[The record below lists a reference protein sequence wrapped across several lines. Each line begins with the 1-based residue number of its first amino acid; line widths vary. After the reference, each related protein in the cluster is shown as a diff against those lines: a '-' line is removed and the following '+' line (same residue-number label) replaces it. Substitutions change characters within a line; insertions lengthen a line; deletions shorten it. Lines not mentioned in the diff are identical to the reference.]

1 MATIGLVSF
10 SFRCLGGVLFATGLV
25 ASFIFAGLACFWR
38 ALLLRHLRQTDC
50 YRLKELMTWP
60 MSKFTQLEES
70 YEDTGDAF
78 LNAYRSRFRKC
89 MKLLAVAMVVFL
101 IGLVLFY
108 AGL

>member
-1 MATIGLVSF
+1 
-10 SFRCLGGVLFATGLV
+10 
-25 ASFIFAGLACFWR
+25 
-38 ALLLRHLRQTDC
+38 
-50 YRLKELMTWP
+50 MTWP